1 MQQYGYSQR
10 WRRRLRAN
18 RTGKFRKLSAF
29 ADVQIDGIWKHT
41 QKSTQLEVE
50 SGLDSITV
58 KSHKNVA
65 KATAKIKAF
74 NFVKEIKLALDQSS
88 QLDDQM
94 HCFSRKRTCW
104 CYADAN

>member
-1 MQQYGYSQR
+1 
-10 WRRRLRAN
+10 
-18 RTGKFRKLSAF
+18 
-29 ADVQIDGIWKHT
+29 
-41 QKSTQLEVE
+41 
-50 SGLDSITV
+50 
-58 KSHKNVA
+58 